1 MDSSI
6 ERVCACMCVCVCV
19 CVCVH
24 ACVQVFVCA
33 CMCLFSGQNQMNN
46 YLKRDEKQEITN
58 MCRSLYRGRGSREKE
73 GGWGVGREEE
83 DLSFLGN
90 GTAEPLTKSKRYQ
103 LSNNNG
109 GTESR
114 ELNPLSRHKLTLWVR
129 RRRFRQ
135 VFSRRGS
142 DADGK
147 APAHTTRQRRL

>member
-1 MDSSI
+1 MK
-6 ERVCACMCVCVCV
+6 
-19 CVCVH
+19 
-24 ACVQVFVCA
+24 
-33 CMCLFSGQNQMNN
+33 N
-46 YLKRDEKQEITN
+46 K
-58 MCRSLYRGRGSREKE
+58 RSLTCADPPTGGGGAERKK
-73 GGWGVGREEE
+73 GGWGGGEEE

-114 ELNPLSRHKLTLWVR
+114 ELNPLSRHKLTLCVR

-135 VFSRRGS
+135 VFSRRRS